1 MVDSPWN
8 KQKLTRG
15 QIEQRLRSLR
25 CTFIK
30 EHRPGSALWH
40 APTGDPFSISYDD
53 CDADFLDI
61 IVAQI
66 EKWVDGAKT
75 K

>member
-1 MVDSPWN
+1 MVHRFWR
-8 KQKLTRG
+8 KKKLTRG
-15 QIEQRLRSLR
+15 QVEQRLESLR

-30 EHRPGSALWH
+30 EHSDGNALWH

-53 CDADFLDI
+53 CDADFLDV

-66 EKWVDGAKT
+66 EKWVEGAKT